1 MTTFY
6 PRLVLACSLALTAT
20 FAFAQSGQITY
31 PASDILA
38 QTGDSST
45 STFRVINSSNTEL
58 FRVTATGS
66 VGVGTTP
73 ATKFHFFENADVNTV
88 LQVENPNAGQSAAGA
103 LRAKSDVALINLV
116 AHGSGRT
123 LSRWGLSSPPGLGG
137 WTEILHVTGN
147 GLAFGTLNSA
157 PIIFGTSG
165 ANRMQIAATGEIAMG
180 AAPVA
185 GTHLLVS
192 DNVDAPANLQLQNLS
207 SGTSAAA
214 FIRAASDTAQV
225 NFSAHSSNRTTSVPR
240 WTGSIGGWAEIL
252 QWAGNGLAIGS
263 LGQAP
268 LILGTNSVS
277 RMTFGAS
284 GGISMAGPVTV
295 AGTLTATQVIGATYQ
310 DVAEWVDSGERLA
323 PGTVVVVARDQVNH
337 VVASTKSYDTRVA
350 GVVSETP
357 GVILGVAGEAK
368 SMIATSGRV
377 RVHVDAST
385 APIEVGDLLVTS
397 GKAGMAMKSIP
408 ANLNGIEMHR
418 PGTLVGK
425 ALESLPSGEGDILV
439 LLSLQ

>member
-1 MTTFY
+1 MAWVR
-6 PRLVLACSLALTAT
+6 PRVILALSFVLTT
-20 FAFAQSGQITY
+20 TVVFGQTGQITF
-31 PASDILA
+31 PSSDILA
-38 QTGDSST
+38 QTGDSTT
-45 STFRVINSSNTEL
+45 STFRIINSSNAEL
-58 FRVTATGS
+58 FRVTATGA
-66 VGVGTTP
+66 VGFGKVPETR
-73 ATKFHFFENADVNTV
+73 FHFFEDADVNTI
-88 LQVENPNAGQSAAGA
+88 LQVENQNAGQSAVSA
-103 LRAKSDVALINLV
+103 LRAKSNFALINVL

-123 LSRWGLSSPPGLGG
+123 NLSRWGQTLAG
-137 WTEILHVTGN
+137 WTEIMHFSGN
-147 GLAFGTLNSA
+147 GLALGTFNSA
-157 PIIFGTSG
+157 PIIFGTNN
-165 ANRMQIAATGEIAMG
+165 ANRMQIAPTGEIAMG
-180 AAPVA
+180 AAPA
-185 GTHLLVS
+185 PGTHLLIA
-192 DNVDAPANLQLQNLS
+192 DNADVLATVQFQNS
-207 SGTSAAA
+207 SAGSNSGA
-214 FIRAASDTAQV
+214 FFRVASDVAQV
-225 NFSAHSSNRTTSVPR
+225 NFSTHASGRTVQR
-240 WTGSIGGWAEIL
+240 WGAPIGGWAEIL
-252 QWAGNGLAIGS
+252 QWAGNGLAIGTF
-263 LGQAP
+263 GTMP
-268 LILGTNSVS
+268 LVFGTNQTS
-277 RMTFGAS
+277 RMVIGGT
-284 GGISMAGPVTV
+284 GGIGITGNVNV
-295 AGTLTATQVIGATYQ
+295 VGTLTATQVIGATYQ

-323 PGTVVVVARDQVNH
+323 PGTVVVVARNQVNH